1 MTKRYLNS
9 EEKTDILRLITFHV
23 NLKIMI
29 DKWVK
34 LNKDK
39 ESVKYLKMARS
50 LMEKVTD
57 IVVSPLDEL
66 EKQKI
71 VDFAQKLD
79 VIVTYKAEAKKEMEK
94 MLKYDDTV
102 PVQIEELY
110 EVVGITS
117 EYCRLLCTNEGECRA
132 REILLRYDVPVANE
146 RAEKGVCPYKL

>member
-1 MTKRYLNS
+1 MAKRYLNS

-23 NLKIMI
+23 NLQIMV

-79 VIVTYKAEAKKEMEK
+79 VIVTYKAEAKKEMER
-94 MLKYDDTV
+94 MLKFDDTL
-102 PVQIEELY
+102 PVCSEDLY
-110 EVVGITS
+110 DIMEVCG
-117 EYCRLLCTNEGECRA
+117 EYCRLLCTNEGECKA
-132 REILLRYDVPVANE
+132 RDIMIRLDVPVANE
-146 RAEKGVCPYKL
+146 CAEKGVCPYKL